1 MAYLDREG
9 VQIYYEVT
17 GTGDPIVLI
26 HGLGSSTRDWEPQ
39 VSYFAPRYQ
48 VVTVDLRGH
57 GRSARPPGP
66 YSIALFAADVAAVI
80 KTLGIAP
87 AHIVGISLGGMVAFQ
102 LAVSDPACVRSLVIV
117 NSGPEFAV
125 MGDAGRQEVE
135 QRIQVVRAM
144 GMRAMGEALAPRLF
158 PKEDQAELRQV
169 FVERWAENDPQAYC
183 DALGAFI
190 GWSVSD
196 HLDAIQCP
204 VLAISADQDYTPVAM
219 KEAYV
224 ARLANAKLVVIE
236 DSRHAV
242 SLEQAQAFN
251 EAVETFL
258 AQVP

>member
-1 MAYLDREG
+1 MAYLDIEG
-9 VQIYYEVT
+9 VQIHYEAT
-17 GTGDPIVLI
+17 GSGDPLMFI

-39 VSYFAPRYQ
+39 AAYFAQRYR
-48 VVTVDLRGH
+48 VVTLDLRGH
-57 GRSARPPGP
+57 GQSARPPGP
-66 YSIALFAADVAAVI
+66 YSIALFAADVAGVI
-80 KTLGIAP
+80 KALDIAP

-196 HLDAIQCP
+196 RLDAIRCP

-224 ARLANAKLVVIE
+224 ARLADAKLVVIE
-236 DSRHAV
+236 DSRHALPV
-242 SLEQAQAFN
+242 EHPQAFN
-251 EAVETFL
+251 ETVQTFL